1 MLSLLAATVLSCALV
16 VLTPGP
22 GVLMVL
28 HLGASGGRRSSFVFV
43 LGHLAGDLV
52 WAALALVAL
61 RWVQVISPVFFAVLT
76 VASALYL
83 VYLGVRAMVSAGAP
97 RPEPVGT
104 GRRAVLQGAA
114 FGMTNPKS
122 YPVTL
127 AVFTAVLGDRID
139 LLTVSTLPLFLAAGL
154 LGCLASGTL
163 LAWISGLP
171 ALRQAYGRAAPAISR
186 LVALVFF
193 GFAAWSIAHLLLNR

>member
-52 WAALALVAL
+52 WSALALVAL
-61 RWVQVISPVFFAVLT
+61 RWVRLISPVFFAALT
-76 VASALYL
+76 MASALYL
-83 VYLGVRAMVSAGAP
+83 IYLGVRALAAADTP
-97 RPEPVGT
+97 QRAAAFT
-104 GRRAVLQGAA
+104 GRRAMLQGAA

-127 AVFTAVLGDRID
+127 AVFTAVLGDRIE
-139 LLTVSTLPLFLAAGL
+139 LLTVATIPLFLAAGL
-154 LGCLASGTL
+154 LGCLASGAL
-163 LAWISGLP
+163 LSWISGLP

-193 GFAAWSIAHLLLNR
+193 GFAAWSLIHLSLRW